1 MTNALN
7 KKPEWRLEE
16 GAVITGITFLATS
29 VALEFLLWH
38 VQVPMTRDIVWTDW
52 PLLSKAL
59 WGYTLSTLGMETKS
73 WLEISAM
80 LNVFGYKT
88 LFLWHFYLPL
98 FLSAP
103 ISIYLGYLCAKPV
116 DQHHARGATLLCG
129 SDAVNYAKKQAK
141 AINKK
146 QQAIDLNKG
155 LLIHPQFRLPF
166 GVETRG
172 VAYWGAPNSGKTQTL
187 KPALLDALEQQPH
200 AKVVLLD
207 NKGDFTEL
215 FDENQSIILAPWDSR
230 GVAWDVGKDIR
241 NEIDA
246 GLFAHALI
254 PSVDGDNAVFSDA
267 SRVALVG
274 FIVCLQ
280 QKYGLEWGWKHL
292 AHCLEWSR
300 EQVME
305 AFKLYYPIGLKIFR
319 EDSKSSDSVDF
330 TLTANLSFLR
340 QFAQAWPESIGG
352 LCLRN
357 WIQDDSDEKP
367 ILLLQASKAFPTI
380 SDKYI
385 CAVLNI
391 LSKLILSPTFSDSST
406 RRIHFIL
413 DEIAQIPY
421 IDQLKNLAALGRAKG
436 ACIWLGI
443 QDFDR
448 LVGQYGQHE
457 VNSLIG
463 MMQTKIVLSMG
474 VGTGADFASKLIGD
488 REIFTQDF
496 DENGKRIPLTQLQRI
511 VAQSEISQLP
521 QPTLKHGIQG
531 WVTVTG
537 WDAVLRL
544 NWPIT
549 KFEKVRES
557 VELAEWIDQPPIA
570 DVSDH
575 IVHAAVN
582 TGKKRL
588 IKKSDKRGDES

>member
-1 MTNALN
+1 MSSLN
-7 KKPEWRLEE
+7 KKPEWRYEDGL
-16 GAVITGITFLATS
+16 AVAG
-29 VALEFLLWH
+29 VCFLLTSIILQYVSWKL
-38 VQVPMTRDIVWTDW
+38 QIPFTNDIAWSAW
-52 PLLSKAL
+52 PELPKAIGGYLLSILGIKTQSWQNIAAL
-59 WGYTLSTLGMETKS
+59 
-73 WLEISAM
+73 
-80 LNVFGYKT
+80 LNVYGHKT
-88 LFLWHFYLPL
+88 MFMWHFYMPIVLAL
-98 FLSAP
+98 P
-103 ISIYLGYLCAKPV
+103 ISTYVGYLCAKPV
-116 DQHHARGATLLCG
+116 DQYHARGATLLCG

-146 QQAIDLNKG
+146 QQATDLNKG

-280 QKYGLEWGWKHL
+280 QKYGLEWSWKHL

-352 LCLRN
+352 LSLRN

-367 ILLLQASKAFPTI
+367 ILLLQSSKAFPTI
-380 SDKYI
+380 SDAYI

-443 QDFDR
+443 QDFDL
-448 LVGQYGQHE
+448 LVDEYGQHE

-463 MMQTKIVLSMG
+463 MMQTKIILSMG
-474 VGTGADFASKLIGD
+474 SGTGADFASKLIGD

-496 DENGKRIPLTQLQRI
+496 DENGKRIPLTQSQRI
-511 VAQSEISQLP
+511 VAPSEISQLP

-531 WVTVTG
+531 WMTITG
-537 WDAVLRL
+537 WGAVLHL
-544 NWPIT
+544 TWPIT
-549 KFEKVRES
+549 KFPKVREG
-557 VELAEWIDQPPIA
+557 VELAEWIDQIPVA
-570 DVSDH
+570 DVTDH
-575 IVHAAVN
+575 VVQATVPS
-582 TGKKRL
+582 GKKRL
-588 IKKSDKRGDES
+588 IKKSKNSGDES